1 MKSNAVSIIDKFQKE
16 GKIFNSSNQPPIQY
30 YYCGVL
36 WYWFNHLHI
45 NGNIMMRSKTMDMHI
60 LMACNILLE
69 KKNYLS
75 LDEKLNYFGDYDNAL
90 SIFSE
95 TVNLLNNKDYL
106 FERRGFYSYPKTEK
120 LIQEI
125 NGTNS
130 TTNTAG

>member
-1 MKSNAVSIIDKFQKE
+1 
-16 GKIFNSSNQPPIQY
+16 
-30 YYCGVL
+30 
-36 WYWFNHLHI
+36 
-45 NGNIMMRSKTMDMHI
+45 MMRSKTMDMHI

-106 FERRGFYSYPKTEK
+106 FERRGFYSNPKTEK